1 MGGRAKLDYRNG
13 DFLGN
18 MLPAGGKAPA
28 KSMHIKKKDIVSRC
42 PFGTADDA
50 LDQHIANLGRKQPDL
65 RFDREEGVGNYTSD
79 AAMEAMRWGR
89 TLASKNRRHG
99 KELRAPFRT
108 MDPGGH
114 YGPAETPR
122 GSLPYDG
129 DSLRESY
136 VMTKDIYRENKVL
149 AAARRDP
156 ITHQL
161 HDAAGNVIDSMPY
174 EAAATVPN
182 LPSSE
187 EVAQADIE
195 RARRWRM
202 AYRDM
207 QENGPSWMSEEAR
220 YAADG
225 NNTPFP
231 VGS

>member
-1 MGGRAKLDYRNG
+1 M
-13 DFLGN
+13 
-18 MLPAGGKAPA
+18 
-28 KSMHIKKKDIVSRC
+28 
-42 PFGTADDA
+42 
-50 LDQHIANLGRKQPDL
+50 
-65 RFDREEGVGNYTSD
+65 TSTNS
-79 AAMEAMRWGR
+79 EQ
-89 TLASKNRRHG
+89 
-99 KELRAPFRT
+99 LRAAWLSFHQRVL
-108 MDPGGH
+108 
-114 YGPAETPR
+114 AQCKE
-122 GSLPYDG
+122 
-129 DSLRESY
+129 
-136 VMTKDIYRENKVL
+136 L

-161 HDAAGNVIDSMPY
+161 HDAAGNVIDSMPN
-174 EAAATVPN
+174 EAAVAAPK

-187 EVAQADIE
+187 EVAQADME